1 MIGFTI
7 LVVIALYWWLAST
20 IVGKVYAKTQS
31 LTKKRIA
38 IAIFIL
44 IPTWD
49 VILGFPIYAYL
60 CMTQS
65 GTKIYKTVD
74 NVEGFYVGKL
84 DSNHPYPP
92 RQGYRYMDYKDE
104 KSGKYYRN
112 YWLDNNTSELCIP
125 VGIYRYSDY
134 AKAFKE
140 GKCIGKKEIK
150 ESEVSRWDTSNQIN
164 NDTTLVPYYLEKWTV
179 KIMDKS
185 TGKPLA
191 ELINY
196 HYGQGWVA
204 IVFSSLVQYARWT
217 KCSLQKSYQDVLLET
232 LKPKKQEEK

>member
-1 MIGFTI
+1 MIGLII
-7 LVVIALYWWLAST
+7 LGVIVLYWFLAKTVIS
-20 IVGKVYAKTQS
+20 KVYVKTQS

-112 YWLDNNTSELCIP
+112 AWLNSNTSELCIP
-125 VGIYRYSDY
+125 VGKYLYSDY

-140 GKCIGKKEIK
+140 GRCIAKEEIA
-150 ESEVSRWDTSNQIN
+150 ESDVSQWNYQGGVE
-164 NDTTLVPYYLEKWTV
+164 TTVFIPFLGISKSVSQ
-179 KIMDKS
+179 KIIDRKNGELLS
-185 TGKPLA
+185 EIIEYPWSQGWLIG
-191 ELINY
+191 LINKIIPL
-196 HYGQGWVA
+196 V
-204 IVFSSLVQYARWT
+204 VFHCKRE
-217 KCSLQKSYQDVLLET
+217 LELNDGYIHT
-232 LKPKKQEEK
+232 LKPKGEK